1 MSDPVSVV
9 VLLRGINVGG
19 KNKLAMADLRE
30 IAADCG
36 FEGARTHVQSGNL
49 VLPATDGDLASI
61 GGALGEAITRRTGME
76 IPLILRTADE
86 WNAAV
91 AANPF
96 PGAADDGRTLHVIFL
111 DASAPDELC
120 EFDAAPFAPD
130 AMEVRGS
137 EVYLHLPD
145 GIGRSKLAA
154 KVARLHGASTGTA
167 RNWNTVL
174 ELAALTA
181 EA

>member
-1 MSDPVSVV
+1 MSDRVSVV

-19 KNKLAMADLRE
+19 KNKLAMADLRD

-36 FEGARTHVQSGNL
+36 FEGARTYVQSGNL

-61 GGALGEAITRRTGME
+61 GTALGAAITRRTSME

-86 WNAAV
+86 WDAVV

-96 PGAADDGRTLHVIFL
+96 PDAADEGRTLHVIFL
-111 DASAPDELC
+111 DGPAPEALSV
-120 EFDAAPFAPD
+120 FDAAPFAPD
-130 AMEVRGS
+130 EMEVQGS

-145 GIGRSKLAA
+145 GMGRSKLAA
-154 KVARLHGASTGTA
+154 KVARLPGASTGTA

-174 ELAALTA
+174 ELANLTA
-181 EA
+181 AP